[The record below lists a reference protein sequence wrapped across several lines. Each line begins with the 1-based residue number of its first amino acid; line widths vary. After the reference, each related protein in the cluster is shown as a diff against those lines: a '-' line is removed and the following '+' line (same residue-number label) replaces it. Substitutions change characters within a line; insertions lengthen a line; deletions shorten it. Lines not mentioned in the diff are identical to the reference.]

1 MVWLEIIGWAG
12 SALVVWSLLQTRI
25 LRLRTFSLAGSLVL
39 LVYNAVL
46 EVWPMVGLNLMLA
59 AINAVHLRRLL
70 RSRHDEA
77 AYEVLEVGPADPYL
91 RYVLRLHEADIRMF
105 NPGFVHDPAVPKRSA
120 FLVQRG
126 DETVGVVLARD
137 AGDGVAQV
145 DLDYV
150 TPRFRDFSPGEFV
163 YRRSGLFTDRGYLRV
178 LTPPGMVEPYY
189 ERLGFARAGDSY
201 ALDLTR
207 RRPE

>member
-1 MVWLEIIGWAG
+1 MVWLEIVGWIG

-25 LRLRTFSLAGSLVL
+25 LRLRAFSLTGSLVL

-46 EVWPMVGLNLMLA
+46 GVWPMVGLNLMLA

-77 AYEVLEVGPADPYL
+77 AYEVLEVGPDDAYL
-91 RYVLRLHEADIRMF
+91 RYVMRLHGADIGRF
-105 NPGFVHDPAVPKRSA
+105 NPGFEYDPAVPGRSA

-150 TPRFRDFSPGEFV
+150 TPRFRDFSPGQFV
-163 YRRSGLFTDRGYLRV
+163 YRRSGLFTDRGYRRV
-178 LTPPGMVEPYY
+178 VTPPGMVAPYY

-201 ALDLTR
+201 ALDLG